1 MGNTGV
7 RSDADGVRIESITV
21 VNNALA
27 GIFAPGDGLSVHG
40 CVAMANGDVGF
51 CLFDDAIITE
61 SVAAEN
67 GGDGFDLLNGVTV
80 DRAIARGNG
89 GFGID
94 AFDSTVV
101 SFSTARENAD
111 RGFELGFR
119 SEFVSN
125 TSAGNGAVDLCGDGI
140 CTGGRRYYLTNATG
154 TGAAAGSAC
163 ADGFHLAPVSEL
175 FETSA
180 RVLTY
185 DTLRAAAQQAPLGK
199 GPPANVL
206 GWATSGEATLDCS
219 GGAASGL
226 AVYLDGTTVLPEQ
239 QALKSSRVSQ
249 WVGERS
255 PCGTAHFV
263 WCVEDASP

>member
-1 MGNTGV
+1 
-7 RSDADGVRIESITV
+7 
-21 VNNALA
+21 
-27 GIFAPGDGLSVHG
+27 
-40 CVAMANGDVGF
+40 MANGRVGVDI
-51 CLFDDAIITE
+51 FDDAIVTD

-67 GGDGFDLLNGVTV
+67 GGDGFALGNGVTAN
-80 DRAIARGNG
+80 RAIARGNG
-89 GFGID
+89 EVGIAAGD
-94 AFDSTVV
+94 NTVV
-101 SFSTARENAD
+101 SFSTARDNAE
-111 RGFELGFR
+111 RGFWLGVG
-119 SEFVSN
+119 SAFVSN

-140 CTGGRRYYLTNATG
+140 CTGGRRYYLTTATS

-175 FETSA
+175 FETTA
-180 RVLTY
+180 LVLTY
-185 DTLRAAAQQAPLGK
+185 DTLRAAAQQAPLGD
-199 GPPANVL
+199 GPPANLL
-206 GWATSGEATLDCS
+206 GWAASGEATLDCS